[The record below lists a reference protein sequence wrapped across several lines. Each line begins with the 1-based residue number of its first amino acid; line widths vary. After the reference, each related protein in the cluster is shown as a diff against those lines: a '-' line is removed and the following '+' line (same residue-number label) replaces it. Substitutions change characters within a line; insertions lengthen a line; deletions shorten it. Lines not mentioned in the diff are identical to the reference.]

1 MKDVNKR
8 DRENNKYQDNE
19 ADKNFTISDLNKLSE
34 AQITDLSLY
43 ASSLINQIRSAF
55 GTTETSVSK
64 GIVIAADRVTD
75 GYVADNWGWKS
86 ISNHRHDSA
95 ALDRAGKSFHT
106 VSIGENLNTWQGLT
120 GPFTLNKIKEY
131 IYEAML
137 DFMFNGQ
144 EWNHDRSIVGLTSDG
159 GETYIGTDLSVV
171 SGAFN
176 VHVNN
181 INENSISFDSSFDTT
196 KIANPYVGSQSQPSS
211 NANLEAAKVAYETA
225 KQSNDQAQSDLDSK
239 KVASESAILKLKKT
253 QSELTALKAAASKL
267 AAAQTILSEKQA
279 ALKQD
284 NQALASA
291 KNRVVALTNASAN
304 LAKAKEER
312 AKAFAKLTA
321 AKDSFS
327 TTRAKLVELSAKRDK
342 LTSEYT
348 TVQTTF
354 DNYMKDKA
362 DKDRQTQLT
371 KEFAKITSKG
381 ITPVSIYNVDG
392 KVVALTTQEKATKT
406 NAEKQVPVQEVYS
419 LPETGEVTVVGL
431 AFLGLF
437 MTLLAFLGFVDRRTR
452 RN

>member
-1 MKDVNKR
+1 M
-8 DRENNKYQDNE
+8 
-19 ADKNFTISDLNKLSE
+19 
-34 AQITDLSLY
+34 
-43 ASSLINQIRSAF
+43 
-55 GTTETSVSK
+55 
-64 GIVIAADRVTD
+64 
-75 GYVADNWGWKS
+75 
-86 ISNHRHDSA
+86 
-95 ALDRAGKSFHT
+95 
-106 VSIGENLNTWQGLT
+106 
-120 GPFTLNKIKEY
+120 
-131 IYEAML
+131 
-137 DFMFNGQ
+137 
-144 EWNHDRSIVGLTSDG
+144 
-159 GETYIGTDLSVV
+159 
-171 SGAFN
+171 
-176 VHVNN
+176 
-181 INENSISFDSSFDTT
+181 
-196 KIANPYVGSQSQPSS
+196 
-211 NANLEAAKVAYETA
+211 
-225 KQSNDQAQSDLDSK
+225 
-239 KVASESAILKLKKT
+239 
-253 QSELTALKAAASKL
+253 
-267 AAAQTILSEKQA
+267 
-279 ALKQD
+279 KQD

-291 KNRVVALTNASAN
+291 KSRVVALTNASAN

-327 TTRAKLVELSAKRDK
+327 TARAKLVELSAKRDK

-419 LPETGEVTVVGL
+419 LPEIGEVTIVVL